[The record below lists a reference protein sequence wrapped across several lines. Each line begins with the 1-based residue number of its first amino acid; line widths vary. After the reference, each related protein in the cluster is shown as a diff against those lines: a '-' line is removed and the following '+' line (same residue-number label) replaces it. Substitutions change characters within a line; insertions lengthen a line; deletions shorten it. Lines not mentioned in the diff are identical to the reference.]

1 MGRLLATREAAEG
14 NTGASGRPPEAAAS
28 AVVVLSEL
36 QRAALLQAVEEAA
49 EAGAP
54 MAVALVAQ
62 QAFARVP

>member
-14 NTGASGRPPEAAAS
+14 TTGARVPPEAAAS